1 MFVCFFFLRFF
12 LFEVGFF
19 LPCCCSSCRF
29 DLSPSLSGRFFPS
42 ASFPGAFKS
51 VLAYQREEPYFSAPL
66 TKRKIHLSSSLSLKL
81 SKLSSLLSL
90 SLSLK
95 TLKKKKKHQELCSG
109 GELFDSIVDRGHY
122 SERDA
127 AAMTRTIVRVVA
139 HCHSLGVVHRDLKP
153 ENFLLASKD
162 TDEPTLKATDFGLS
176 AFYRPGQIF
185 TDVVGSA
192 YYVAPEV
199 LRRSYGKEADIWSCG
214 VVLYIM
220 LSGVPPFWGETEQQI
235 FDSIL
240 KGELDLTSDP
250 WPKISESAKD
260 CVRRMLNPDPK
271 KRATADEVSM
281 KKES

>member
-1 MFVCFFFLRFF
+1 
-12 LFEVGFF
+12 
-19 LPCCCSSCRF
+19 
-29 DLSPSLSGRFFPS
+29 
-42 ASFPGAFKS
+42 
-51 VLAYQREEPYFSAPL
+51 
-66 TKRKIHLSSSLSLKL
+66 
-81 SKLSSLLSL
+81 
-90 SLSLK
+90 
-95 TLKKKKKHQELCSG
+95 
-109 GELFDSIVDRGHY
+109 
-122 SERDA
+122 
-127 AAMTRTIVRVVA
+127 MTRTIVRVVA
-139 HCHSLGVVHRDLKP
+139 HCHALGVVHRDLKP

-162 TDEPTLKATDFGLS
+162 EPEPMLKATDFGLS
-176 AFYRPGQIF
+176 AFFRPGQIF

-235 FDSIL
+235 FDSVL

-271 KRATADEVSM
+271 KRATADEVRVEKERRGDFLVSFRVSRFFRAETQQLSSSL
-281 KKES
+281 KKKPLQNHTTNHHLPGPPPRVDEGERHRLLRADRQRGPDADARLRGHEQAPEGGPQGDRDGHVPGGDRGP

>member
-1 MFVCFFFLRFF
+1 
-12 LFEVGFF
+12 
-19 LPCCCSSCRF
+19 
-29 DLSPSLSGRFFPS
+29 
-42 ASFPGAFKS
+42 
-51 VLAYQREEPYFSAPL
+51 
-66 TKRKIHLSSSLSLKL
+66 
-81 SKLSSLLSL
+81 
-90 SLSLK
+90 
-95 TLKKKKKHQELCSG
+95 
-109 GELFDSIVDRGHY
+109 
-122 SERDA
+122 
-127 AAMTRTIVRVVA
+127 MTRTIVRVVA
-139 HCHSLGVVHRDLKP
+139 HCHALGVVHRDLKP

-162 TDEPTLKATDFGLS
+162 EPEPMLKATDFGLS
-176 AFYRPGQIF
+176 AFFRPGQIF

-235 FDSIL
+235 FDSVL

-271 KRATADEVSM
+271 KRATADEVSRK
-281 KKES
+281 KKEIFWCVFGSRGSRAETQQLSSSLKKKNPKPTTKRSSATIG

>member
-1 MFVCFFFLRFF
+1 MLLLFVPFR
-12 LFEVGFF
+12 
-19 LPCCCSSCRF
+19 
-29 DLSPSLSGRFFPS
+29 
-42 ASFPGAFKS
+42 SF
-51 VLAYQREEPYFSAPL
+51 
-66 TKRKIHLSSSLSLKL
+66 SLSLWTFFPFGEL
-81 SKLSSLLSL
+81 SWCIQKRSSVPERGTILLCSPHKAKNTSLLFSLSQTLKTLFPSLSL
-90 SLSLK
+90 SLSQN
-95 TLKKKKKHQELCSG
+95 TQKKKKHQELCSG

>member
-1 MFVCFFFLRFF
+1 MSSHSHSFFQKQKTFFL
-12 LFEVGFF
+12 
-19 LPCCCSSCRF
+19 S
-29 DLSPSLSGRFFPS
+29 
-42 ASFPGAFKS
+42 
-51 VLAYQREEPYFSAPL
+51 
-66 TKRKIHLSSSLSLKL
+66 
-81 SKLSSLLSL
+81 
-90 SLSLK
+90 
-95 TLKKKKKHQELCSG
+95 QELCSG

-122 SERDA
+122 CERDA

-153 ENFLLASKD
+153 ENFLLASKQG
-162 TDEPTLKATDFGLS
+162 EPTGDGGGDDSGAVLKATDFGLS
-176 AFYRPGQIF
+176 AFYRPGQVF
-185 TDVVGSA
+185 SDVVGSA

-235 FDSIL
+235 FDCIL
-240 KGELDLTSDP
+240 KGDLDLASDP

-271 KRATADEVSM
+271 KRATADEVR
-281 KKES
+281 KKNGEEVFRRN